1 MRSLLFTIAYWALS
15 VGYVLAALPLLILPT
30 GRPLTIWIRSYTRAM
45 RKALH
50 WLAGVRTIALGKDR
64 LPSEGAYI
72 VAAKH
77 QSWGD
82 GFMVYSEVDDL
93 VFVTGDHLERLPLL
107 GGILKKLGAIVIDTC
122 GGGER
127 KAASLS
133 EGMALAKA
141 NNKRVLIY
149 PEGHLAPV
157 DYKMRYKAGVWH
169 MYNEMNVPV
178 VPVATNLGVFWA
190 QESFQKTPGTASIE
204 FLEPIAPGL
213 PKEEFLELL
222 ETRIEG
228 RTAELVSDATGRS
241 PVVAEQLPEP
251 PKGTPVRAPERVEKL
266 LKTAG

>member
-1 MRSLLFTIAYWALS
+1 MRSYLFNAAYWVLS
-15 VGYVLAALPLLILPT
+15 VCYVVAALPLLFLPS
-30 GRPLTIWIRSYTRAM
+30 GRPLTVWIRSYTRAM

-50 WLAGVRTIALGKDR
+50 WCAGVRTVAVGKEN
-64 LPSEGAYI
+64 LPTNGAYI

-82 GFMVYSEVDDL
+82 GFMVYSEIDDL

-107 GGILKKLGAIVIDTC
+107 GGILRKLEAIVIDTC

-133 EGMALAKA
+133 EGMARAKA
-141 NNKRVLIY
+141 NSKRVLIY

-169 MYNEMNVPV
+169 MYDEMNVPV

-190 QESFQKTPGTASIE
+190 QDSFKKRPGTASIE
-204 FLEPIAPGL
+204 FLEPIEPGL
-213 PKEEFLELL
+213 AKDVFLERL
-222 ETRIEG
+222 ETHIET
-228 RTAELVSDATGRS
+228 RTAELVSTATNRPVIDA
-241 PVVAEQLPEP
+241 VQLPEP
-251 PKGTPVRAPERVEKL
+251 PKGVPVRAPELTQIQAE
-266 LKTAG
+266 

>member
-1 MRSLLFTIAYWALS
+1 MRSWLFAIVYWVLS
-15 VGYVLAALPLLILPT
+15 VGYVLTALPLLLLPT

-50 WLAGVRTIALGKDR
+50 WCAGLKTIVLGKEN
-64 LPSEGAYI
+64 LPKDGAYI

-107 GGILKKLGAIVIDTC
+107 GPILRKLEAIVIDTC

-127 KAASLS
+127 KATSLS
-133 EGMALAKA
+133 EGMARAKA

-169 MYNEMNVPV
+169 MYKEMDAPV

-190 QESFQKTPGTASIE
+190 QEAFHKSPGTAQIE
-204 FLEPIAPGL
+204 FLAPIAPGL
-213 PKEEFLELL
+213 NKEAFLDVL
-222 ETRIEG
+222 EARIED
-228 RTAELVSDATGRS
+228 RTAELVAAARGTHPVHAT
-241 PVVAEQLPEP
+241 QLPEP
-251 PKGTPVRAPERVEKL
+251 PKGVPVRAPNGRQISV
-266 LKTAG
+266 